1 MLMADQGAEVIKVEA
16 PGAGDLLRYGGT
28 ARNNLSAFFLTSN
41 RNKRSVTL
49 DLKNPDAI
57 EALYRLVETA
67 DAFVQNFRPGVA
79 DRLGLGEEALRN
91 RNSDLVY
98 VSVSGFGDTG
108 PYASRRVYDTVIQA
122 LSGYPQIQK
131 GSRETPE
138 IARTL
143 VADKV
148 TAQTVAQGVTA
159 ALLARERGH
168 GGQHVEVSMLDA
180 MVAWLWPDTMTELTF
195 VDQEDVDRLEGITA
209 AELIFPTQDG
219 YIMVASVSDS
229 EFRALA
235 TGLGMP
241 HLADDRRFS
250 SLPERMRNARAL
262 AHILRQELV
271 KHPTSYWDARFAEL
285 DAVSAPVNTPDD
297 LLTDPQIAASETL
310 FQSEHPA
317 AGRIRQ
323 PRHPIRFS
331 ATPADAAAAPAPVL
345 GEHTYLVLGELGF
358 SRQEIDALSGV

>member
-67 DAFVQNFRPGVA
+67 DAFVQSFRPGVA
-79 DRLGLGEEALRN
+79 DRLGLGERALRN
-91 RNSDLVY
+91 RNRDLVY

-108 PYASRRVYDTVIQA
+108 PYAMRRVYDTVIQA

-195 VDQEDVDRLEGITA
+195 LDEEGIDRLEGITA

-262 AHILRQELV
+262 ADILRQELV

-297 LLTDPQIAASETL
+297 LLTDPQIAASEPCSSPNIPRRAESASPGIPSASL
-310 FQSEHPA
+310 
-317 AGRIRQ
+317 Q
-323 PRHPIRFS
+323 PPRTPPRLPRPCWESTPTSSS
-331 ATPADAAAAPAPVL
+331 ASWAFRARRST
-345 GEHTYLVLGELGF
+345 
-358 SRQEIDALSGV
+358 R